1 MDGFF
6 LWGLICGFVCLSA
19 YVVGAVFRKKQ
30 PVLGHGIE
38 LLASGSGLLGGIKLC
53 WLVFDGEL
61 SRLIHAVP
69 SGMASIIAPE
79 DVLYFLVGGV
89 ALGWLSLESIVK
101 RLHTVYSRGG
111 RMPQA

>member
-6 LWGLICGFVCLSA
+6 LWGLIFGCVCLSA
-19 YVVGAVFRKKQ
+19 YIAGAVFRKKP

-61 SRLIHAVP
+61 SRLIQAAP
-69 SGMASIIAPE
+69 LGMPSIIAPE

-89 ALGWLSLESIVK
+89 ALGWLSLESIIK
-101 RLHTVYSRGG
+101 RLHAVYSVGG
-111 RMPQA
+111 NAP